1 MDYLMA
7 SFFSDIAY
15 AARTF
20 AKKPAFAVTAI
31 LTLALGIGA
40 SAAIFSVVNGVLL
53 RPLPYH
59 RPDRLVHIAHDLRA
73 RNVEDFPWAPAD
85 FHDLRVQQ
93 TVFEGVAGLTTG
105 RQVFPVEGRAEA
117 EQVRTGATT
126 PNLFRMLGTRIVIGS
141 DFSDADGTPLPLPPP
156 PAPGVQAAAPQA
168 PPPPPKTIISYEFF
182 QRRFG
187 GNPAIVGTVV
197 RLGPQPFEI
206 VGVLEPGFELLY
218 PPGLNVE
225 PTPDL
230 WTPIR
235 ADFSTGSRVNVF
247 LRVIARLKDGVDQ
260 QQAQREVDALAASL
274 RKQFPIKQTAGFHLR
289 IERMHEDLVKEVR
302 PTILALMGAVTF
314 VLLIACANVANLL
327 LIRAAARERE
337 LAVRSALGSTPRR
350 IVQQLLAE
358 STLLAVLAVGLG
370 LLLAWAGVRA
380 LLALGPENLPRLT
393 HVTVDPSVVS
403 FAAIAGVLS
412 ILVFGFV
419 PALRASRP
427 DVMDLLRRSGRTG
440 TLADGGWMRSAVVTL
455 AVAMSFVLLVGSGLM
470 IRSFIALQRAQP
482 GFDPTHVLT
491 FNVPNLRIPAPEAR
505 LEFMRTL
512 RSRLAALPGVVG
524 VTAANPLP
532 LTPFDSLARWGKEDA
547 ASDPNKFRQ
556 GGFFIV
562 QPGYFEAMKTRLI
575 EGRTFTDEDN
585 VSGRT
590 LVVVDRLLAQLAYP
604 GESAVGKT
612 ILMRIRTN
620 EPERFE
626 IIGVVDHQ
634 RHRTL
639 ARDGREAFYVAD
651 GLFGHGATQRWA
663 VRTTG
668 DPMAIAQQARALVTE
683 LNPRT
688 GAVEIQ
694 PMLSYVA
701 KAQAETKFVLVL
713 IAIFAAVAL
722 VLAAVGLYSVLSTTV
737 RQRTAE
743 IGVRMAFGA
752 AHGSIFRMM
761 VIEGLRLSAI
771 GICLGLA
778 VASMLTK
785 GMRTMLVGVEPTD
798 PATFVAMA
806 AGFLAIAVIACGLP
820 AWRASRLDPM
830 VALRDE

>member
-1 MDYLMA
+1 MT
-7 SFFSDIAY
+7 SFLNDLAY

-20 AKKPAFAVTAI
+20 AKKPAFAVTAV

-40 SAAIFSVVNGVLL
+40 SAAIFSVVNAVLL
-53 RPLPYH
+53 RPLPYD

-85 FHDLRVQQ
+85 FHDLRAQQ
-93 TVFEGVAGLTTG
+93 TAFEGVAGLTTG

-126 PNLFRMLGTRIVIGS
+126 PNLFRLLGTRMAHGS
-141 DFSDADGTPLPLPPP
+141 DFSDADGTPLPPQPQ
-156 PAPGVQAAAPQA
+156 PAPGAQPGPPAA

-197 RLGPQPFEI
+197 RLGEQPFEVI
-206 VGVLEPGFELLY
+206 GVLEPGFELLF

-225 PTPDL
+225 ATPDI

-235 ADFSTGSRVNVF
+235 ADFAAGSRVNVF
-247 LRVIARLKDGVDQ
+247 LRVLARLKDGSDIA
-260 QQAQREVDALAASL
+260 QAQRDVDALAASL
-274 RKQFPIKQTAGFHLR
+274 RKQFPIKQTSGFHLR
-289 IERMHEDLVKEVR
+289 IEQMHEDLVKDVR

-327 LIRAAARERE
+327 LIRAASRERE
-337 LAVRSALGSTPRR
+337 LAVRSALGSTRGR

-358 STLLAVLAVGLG
+358 STLLAVFAVALG
-370 LLLAWAGVRA
+370 LALAWGGVRA
-380 LLALGPENLPRLT
+380 LIAVGPENLPRLT
-393 HVTVDPSVVS
+393 HVRVDPVVVT

-412 ILVFGFV
+412 ILVFGLL
-419 PALRASRP
+419 PAIRASRP

-440 TLADGGWMRSAVVTL
+440 SLAAGGWMRSAVVTV

-482 GFDPTHVLT
+482 GYDPSNVLT
-491 FNVPNLRIPAPEAR
+491 FSVPNLRLPSPEAR
-505 LEFMRTL
+505 LAFMRTL
-512 RSRLAALPGVVG
+512 RSRLEALPGVTG
-524 VTAANPLP
+524 ATAAGPLP
-532 LTPFDSLARWGKEDA
+532 LTPGEGLARWGREEA
-547 ASDPNKFRQ
+547 LSDPTKFRQ
-556 GGFFIV
+556 GTLHIV
-562 QPGYFEAMKTRLI
+562 IPGYFETMKTKLI
-575 EGRTFTDEDN
+575 GGRTLSDEDN
-585 VSGRT
+585 SSGRT
-590 LVVVDRLLAQLAYP
+590 VVVIDRIFAQLAYP
-604 GESAVGKT
+604 GESPVGKP
-612 ILMRIRTN
+612 IFLRIRTN

-639 ARDGREAFYVAD
+639 ATDGREAFFVAD
-651 GLFGHGATQRWA
+651 GLFGHGAAQRWA

-668 DPMAIAQQARALVTE
+668 DPMAIAQQARALVTQ

-694 PMLSYVA
+694 PMLAFVA
-701 KAQAETKFVLVL
+701 KAQARTKFVLVL
-713 IAIFAAVAL
+713 IGIFAAVAL
-722 VLAAVGLYSVLSTTV
+722 ILAAVGLYSVLSTTV

-752 AHGSIFRMM
+752 AHGNIFRLM

-771 GICLGLA
+771 GILFGLA
-778 VASMLTK
+778 AASMLTK

-806 AGFLAIAVIACGLP
+806 AGFLAIAIVACGLP

-830 VALRDE
+830 VALRDD